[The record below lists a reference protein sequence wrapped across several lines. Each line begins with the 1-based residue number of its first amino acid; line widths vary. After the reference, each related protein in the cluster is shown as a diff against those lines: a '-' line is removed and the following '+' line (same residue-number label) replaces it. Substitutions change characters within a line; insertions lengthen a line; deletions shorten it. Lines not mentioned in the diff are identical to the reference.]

1 MPLKK
6 SCGKRTSF
14 QRLMT
19 EYNDVQSLH
28 IAKEERADSL
38 LFFLLI
44 DYYFEKLLLASQM
57 NWTGKN
63 SVYSVLA
70 HWSHTNIPF

>member
-1 MPLKK
+1 
-6 SCGKRTSF
+6 
-14 QRLMT
+14 MT

-57 NWTGKN
+57 NWTEKKFCLFR
-63 SVYSVLA
+63 SRTLVPYKYTVLKRKE
-70 HWSHTNIPF
+70 NKV

>member
-1 MPLKK
+1 
-6 SCGKRTSF
+6 
-14 QRLMT
+14 MT

-28 IAKEERADSL
+28 IAKEERRQSL
-38 LFFLLI
+38 VLSIDRLLI
-44 DYYFEKLLLASQM
+44 FEKLLLASQM
-57 NWTGKN
+57 NWTEKN